1 MATTKNLKPLNTRT
15 KEEQRAIQR
24 KGGIA
29 SGEARRRKKTEK
41 QRALMQLEAMV
52 SDDDDK
58 RELAS
63 FGIEGKDAD
72 MYNLMLVRLLEKA
85 LKGDVMAVKEY
96 RNIIETDNAAKDMKL
111 RKKEDKRKEEELRM
125 KLEKFEE
132 ENW

>member
-41 QRALMQLEAMV
+41 QRALMLLEAMV

-111 RKKEDKRKEEELRM
+111 RKKEEKRKEEEFRM